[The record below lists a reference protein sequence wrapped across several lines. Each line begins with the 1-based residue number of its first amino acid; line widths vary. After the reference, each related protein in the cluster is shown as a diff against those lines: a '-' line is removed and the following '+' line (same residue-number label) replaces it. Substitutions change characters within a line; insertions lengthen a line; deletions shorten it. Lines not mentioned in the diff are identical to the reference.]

1 MTAET
6 LDSLRRDMTA
16 AAAFLAD
23 EQARSAA
30 AYSEVL
36 IAALR
41 VANAIADGRQAS
53 SFDISEFRTGREFLA
68 VKLDREELAREKFR
82 AIAAKFHER
91 ARSESAFVLADERR
105 LQEGR

>member
-6 LDSLRRDMTA
+6 LDTLRRDMTA
-16 AAAFLAD
+16 AAASLTD
-23 EQARSAA
+23 EKARSAA
-30 AYSEVL
+30 AYSELL

-68 VKLDREELAREKFR
+68 VKLDREELARAKFR

-91 ARSESAFVLADERR
+91 ARSESAFVLADERA

>member
-6 LDSLRRDMTA
+6 LDTLRRDMTA

-23 EQARSAA
+23 EKARSAA
-30 AYSEVL
+30 AYSELL

-41 VANAIADGRQAS
+41 VASAIADGHPAS

-82 AIAAKFHER
+82 AIAAKFHEK
-91 ARSESAFVLADERR
+91 ARSEAVFLLADERR